1 MLSAAV
7 VLSGKIFAIRITFQK
22 WALGWSSVVKKD
34 HYFQGECMNW
44 KRFFV
49 AMFALLAAMSIG
61 STRLV
66 AQTTVSQGS
75 IQGTITDPT
84 GAIVPNAKITFT
96 NKATGDTTSVTS
108 NGSGLY
114 NSGGLLPADY
124 VVRVEAAGFQ
134 SLVET
139 ITVQVVQTST
149 GNFKLSVGQ
158 GSTVVE
164 VQGEANTI
172 NTEQATVQGTISGE
186 QIDNLPVNG
195 RNFLDLAQLEPGVQ
209 LQDGQGFDPTKAGY
223 SSVSINGVFGRTP
236 RIEVD
241 GLDVSDET
249 VGTTTENIAMSSI
262 QEFSISRSML
272 DLSTELT
279 ASGAV
284 NVATRSGSN
293 AFHGLGF
300 YNFRDERAG
309 FAALPGGQELP
320 FQRNQFGG
328 RFGGAFI
335 KDKLFFFIDA
345 ERVKQD
351 SLDAVAVGAP
361 FNALS
366 GGFGSPFRS
375 TQTTARLDWQA
386 TQSVRVFYKFT
397 YDWNFSN
404 SNAFA
409 GGYSLYA
416 NRDNTPAQAVGVD
429 WNKGSW
435 SNSFRFGYL
444 KFHNIIGGGT
454 GTTVTPVNPVPAAE
468 IVFGDL
474 ASFASGP
481 NFLAAQ
487 QTFQSDKQTKWDGA
501 KVIGN
506 HVLRFGAAVNRIE
519 GGGFA
524 AFFGLG
530 PQITSFIN
538 FPGSAPGAPYLFCA
552 NTNFQGCD
560 PNPGDYP
567 ITSAILSNGQ
577 GFFTEKPGFNLPAGG
592 QSDTRVEGYI
602 GDSWK
607 IKPNLT
613 IIYGLK
619 YGRDT
624 GRNDA
629 DLAPIPCSETTLITC
644 TGNLLDQF
652 GNTPGLG
659 NRVRQPNKNL
669 GPQLGFAWSPF
680 HDSKTVIR
688 GGAGIY
694 YENSIFNNT
703 LFDRPGKLATGL
715 FFGTANL
722 NCAPG
727 AAPGSS
733 SVQFPVV
740 GGGFNKVTS
749 IDGLDLATQVCFQPV
764 GAAGQAVADLQTAYD
779 AATTAAGPAANAN
792 FVGNTLT
799 LGPAAGYAAYFPK
812 YQPTRAYQMNI
823 GFQRE
828 IVRGGVLSVDFI
840 RNLSLHFPLTLDAN
854 HVGDSRFLNTAAATN
869 AINNTLAACGV
880 GSIDAA
886 IAACP
891 GLHPAMGGN
900 PVGGATI
907 TDFALNGLDS
917 GRSFLFGFGAPA
929 FGLTPDTGAAF
940 PGINPNVGIGNFQY
954 PAGRST
960 YDGLQSEYKQTVRNP
975 FRDVDSMNLQFAYTL
990 SSYQG
995 NGGLDQNFSA
1005 VAFDAR
1011 NPTKFFGPT
1020 GLDRTHQFRFG
1031 TTFEVAHHGPR
1042 ISFIGGF
1049 ASPLQSDLLSTSS
1062 GTFAPGEIFRTDFT
1076 GDGTYGDLINSAA
1089 TGIGKPGTFNHGV
1102 SKGQLAGVIG
1112 NFNGTIAGNPTP
1124 AGQALIS
1131 AGLFTN
1137 AQLVALGGV
1146 VQPITA
1152 PPANN
1157 SGNTWY
1163 KDVDTVLSWPF
1174 RIKDK
1179 FTIEP
1184 SVSFFNLFNFA
1195 QYTPLVGL
1203 AGGPGSINGTVGGFG
1218 DPTTHDAVRVG
1229 TGSGVF
1235 ASGAPRQT
1243 EFGLRLE
1250 F

>member
-1 MLSAAV
+1 
-7 VLSGKIFAIRITFQK
+7 
-22 WALGWSSVVKKD
+22 
-34 HYFQGECMNW
+34 MNW
-44 KRFFV
+44 KRFLV
-49 AMFALLAAMSIG
+49 VMFALLAVLSLG
-61 STRLV
+61 STRV
-66 AQTTVSQGS
+66 AAQTTVSQGS

-84 GAIVPNAKITFT
+84 GAVVPNAKVTFT

-108 NGSGLY
+108 NASGFY

-134 SLVET
+134 SVVET
-139 ITVQVVQTST
+139 ITVQVVQTAT

-164 VQGEANTI
+164 VQSSTNTI

-262 QEFSISRSML
+262 EEFSISRSML

-293 AFHGLGF
+293 AFHGLAF

-309 FAALPGGQELP
+309 FANLPGGQDLP
-320 FQRNQFGG
+320 FQRNQYGG

-335 KDKLFFFIDA
+335 KDKLFFFLDT
-345 ERVKQD
+345 ERIQQN
-351 SLDAVAVGAP
+351 SLLAVAVGDP
-361 FNALS
+361 FQALS
-366 GGFGSPFRS
+366 GGFSSPFRS

-386 TQSVRVFYKFT
+386 LPSVRVFYKFT
-397 YDWNFSN
+397 YDWNISN
-404 SNAFA
+404 SYAFA
-409 GGYSLYA
+409 GGYSIYS
-416 NRDNTPAQAVGVD
+416 NKDNTPAQAVGVD

-454 GTTVTPVNPVPAAE
+454 GTTITPINPVPGAE
-468 IVFGDL
+468 IVFGDQ

-487 QTFQSDKQTKWDGA
+487 QTYQSDKQTKWDGA
-501 KVIGN
+501 KVVGN
-506 HVLRFGAAVNRIE
+506 HVLRYGAAVNRIE

-530 PQITSFIN
+530 PQIVSFVN
-538 FPGSAPGAPYLFCA
+538 FPGTGSQTTPFLSCA
-552 NTNFQGCD
+552 NPNFQGCD
-560 PNPGDYP
+560 PNVGDYP
-567 ITSAILSNGQ
+567 ITGATLSNGQ

-592 QSDTRVEGYI
+592 QSDTRVEGYF

-607 IKPNLT
+607 IRPNFTLT
-613 IIYGLK
+613 YGLK

-629 DLAPIPCSETTLITC
+629 DLAPIPCSATTLITC
-644 TGNLLDQF
+644 SGNLLDQF
-652 GNTPGLG
+652 GNNIGLG
-659 NRVRQPNKNL
+659 DRVRQPNKNL
-669 GPQLGFAWSPF
+669 GPQIGFAWSPG

-688 GGAGIY
+688 GGGGIF

-715 FFGTANL
+715 FFGTGNL
-722 NCAPG
+722 NCKPG
-727 AAPGSS
+727 AAVGSS
-733 SVQFPVV
+733 KVPFPVA
-740 GGGFNKVTS
+740 GGGLNNVTS
-749 IDGLDLATQVCFQPV
+749 IDGLDLATQVCFQPLSV
-764 GAAGQAVADLQTAYD
+764 AGQAVADLQTAYA
-779 AATTAAGPAANAN
+779 AATAAAGPAANSN

-799 LGPAAGYAAYFPK
+799 LGPAAGYAAYYPK

-828 IVRGGVLSVDFI
+828 LFKGGVLSVDYI
-840 RNLSLHFPLTLDAN
+840 RNLSLHFPLTIDAN
-854 HVGDSRFLNTAAATN
+854 HVGDSRFLNTTAALNAIGATNGSFGCAGTNAAA
-869 AINNTLAACGV
+869 INC
-880 GSIDAA
+880 A
-886 IAACP
+886 IAA
-891 GLHPAMGGN
+891 
-900 PVGGATI
+900 GATI
-907 TDFALNGLDS
+907 TDYATNGLDS

-940 PGINPNVGIGNFQY
+940 AGISPNVGIGNFQY
-954 PAGRST
+954 PAGRSV
-960 YDGLQSEYKQTVRNP
+960 YNGLQSEYKQNVRNP
-975 FRDVDSMNLQFAYTL
+975 FRGVTSMNLQFAYTL

-1005 VAFDAR
+1005 VAFDNR
-1011 NPTKFFGPT
+1011 NPTAFFGPT

-1049 ASPLQSDLLSTSS
+1049 ASPFQSDLISTSS
-1062 GTFAPGEIFRTDFT
+1062 GTFAPGEIYHTDFT
-1076 GDGTYGDLINSAA
+1076 GDGTYGDLINSAE

-1102 SKGQLAGVIG
+1102 SKGQLAGVIN
-1112 NFNGTIAGNPTP
+1112 NFNTNVAGLPTP
-1124 AGQALIS
+1124 AGQALIN
-1131 AGLFTN
+1131 AGLFTL
-1137 AQLVALGGV
+1137 AQLQSPGFGGV
-1146 VQPITA
+1146 VTPIAA
-1152 PPANN
+1152 PPTNN

-1179 FTIEP
+1179 LTIEP

-1203 AGGPGSINGTVGGFG
+1203 AGGPGSINGTVAGF
-1218 DPTTHDAVRVG
+1218 DPGSHDAVRVG

-1235 ASGAPRQT
+1235 SSGAPRQT